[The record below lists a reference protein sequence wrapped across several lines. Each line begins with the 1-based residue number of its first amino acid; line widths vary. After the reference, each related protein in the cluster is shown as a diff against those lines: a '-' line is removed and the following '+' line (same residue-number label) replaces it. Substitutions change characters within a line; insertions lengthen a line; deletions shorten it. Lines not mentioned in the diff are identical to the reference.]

1 MGAAAT
7 GTEGSTEAHD
17 QSADEIKADKP
28 KTREIK
34 WRMGDM
40 EFEAYM
46 RMLDNSVSCNSE
58 ALPTSNTHRLSFVS
72 FAIVAGLPN
81 RLPVPH
87 PQCQNGVATPEA

>member
-1 MGAAAT
+1 
-7 GTEGSTEAHD
+7 
-17 QSADEIKADKP
+17 
-28 KTREIK
+28 
-34 WRMGDM
+34 MGDM

-58 ALPTSNTHRLSFVS
+58 ALPMSITHRLSFVS